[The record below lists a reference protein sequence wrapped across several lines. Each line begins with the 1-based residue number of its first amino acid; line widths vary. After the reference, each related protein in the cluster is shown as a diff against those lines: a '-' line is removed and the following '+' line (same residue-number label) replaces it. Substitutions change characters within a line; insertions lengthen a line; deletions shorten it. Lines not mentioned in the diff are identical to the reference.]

1 MSTWKKSGRRCPSN
15 RDGEIL
21 SIGVKRLL
29 PNSKFFVVLKE
40 ESRIGGIPP
49 IDQ

>member
-1 MSTWKKSGRRCPSN
+1 MHGGKKYWYQ
-15 RDGEIL
+15 
-21 SIGVKRLL
+21 RLL

-40 ESRIGGIPP
+40 ESRIGGIPQ

>member
-1 MSTWKKSGRRCPSN
+1 MDIDLPTKN
-15 RDGEIL
+15 TEHM
-21 SIGVKRLL
+21 RLL
-29 PNSKFFVVLKE
+29 PNSKFFMVLKE